1 MKKVVKLLF
10 TIILLLPFM
19 VQASSASFEL
29 HTQKGGELVTS
40 DSLYDINMIE
50 YNNNYMITP
59 GGEYDLSVYQLYD
72 KNYNEL
78 IEPIYGWRVVLTK
91 DIIIYMSLSGETID
105 TTDMKN
111 TVSIEIT
118 DLKTYDKK
126 SFELEYDTK
135 RKSQYYYG
143 DSVDSFYYNEH
154 GLIIT
159 SNNSTDI
166 IKIDLNNQTLEKVD
180 NTYFYNNYESPTDER
195 KTLSEEE
202 YNKLINYLID
212 KDVIYEASDVIGY
225 AVESENNYVTIVY
238 KEGTGFHL
246 LSTSKLLNGEVYN
259 TSLRNDDFGNTEIY
273 DVELFSKEKSVVVFL
288 SAGYGGCPVSNNFF
302 EDEYECKN
310 TLVFQEYSP
319 HFYIEKKTDGNGTI
333 EAIEQSKSGETITY
347 KVIPN
352 EGYKVDKI
360 VIVDKTGNKIEVKDD
375 EFIMPS
381 ADVIIEATF
390 IVDNPNTSERI
401 YLGLGIFLL
410 IAGLIVI
417 IRNKAK
423 LDFINE

>member
-1 MKKVVKLLF
+1 MKKIFKLLF
-10 TIILLLPFM
+10 TIILVLPIM
-19 VQASSASFEL
+19 VKASSASFEL
-29 HTQKGGELVTS
+29 TTQKGGRLVTG
-40 DSLYDINMIE
+40 DSLNDINIIE

-72 KNYNEL
+72 KNYNDL

-91 DIIIYMSLSGETID
+91 DIIIYMYLSGDTIN

-118 DLKTYDKK
+118 NLKTYNKE

-135 RKSQYYYG
+135 RKSQHHYG
-143 DSVDSFYYNEH
+143 DSVDSFYFNEH

-180 NTYFYNNYESPTDER
+180 NTYCYNNYESPTDER
-195 KTLSEEE
+195 KAISKTE
-202 YNKLINYLID
+202 YNKLVNYLMD
-212 KDVIYEASDVIGY
+212 KNIIYDKTEVLDY

-259 TSLRNDDFGNTEIY
+259 TSLRNEDFGNSYIY

-302 EDEYECKN
+302 EDEYECSN
-310 TLVFQEYSP
+310 TLVYQEYSP

-333 EAIEQSKSGETITY
+333 EAIEQSKSGEKIKY
-347 KVIPN
+347 KVTPK
-352 EGYKVDKI
+352 EGYKVEKI
-360 VIVDKTGNKIEVKDD
+360 TIIDANGKSIEIKDN
-375 EFIMPS
+375 EFTMPS
-381 ADVIIEATF
+381 SPVLIEASF
-390 IVDNPNTSERI
+390 IVDNPNTSSNI
-401 YLGLGIFLL
+401 YLGM
-410 IAGLIVI
+410 AI
-417 IRNKAK
+417 IILVVGAFIIKKNKAK
-423 LDFINE
+423 IDFIDK